1 MHRPSSPATALLGM
15 SALQR
20 VAWALGLAATVW
32 LCVWWAL

>member
-15 SALQR
+15 SAPQR
-20 VAWALGLAATVW
+20 VAWALGLAAAVW